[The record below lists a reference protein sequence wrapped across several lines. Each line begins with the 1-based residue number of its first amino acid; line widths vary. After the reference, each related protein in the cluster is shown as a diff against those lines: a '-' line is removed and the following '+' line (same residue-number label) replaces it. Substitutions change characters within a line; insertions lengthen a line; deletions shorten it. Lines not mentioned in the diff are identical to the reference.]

1 MPRFR
6 RLVVSVG
13 AAASLISAATVVTV
27 GASGGF
33 GFNAGTF
40 TFTETSAFVSAFN
53 PVDQS
58 SLDLNV
64 DRGTFMFRQRP
75 GGAIQSSFMTTLSI
89 TQFIPNPDPTQ
100 PPTVNSTCLVIPDSD
115 FTLSGDLQTAKL
127 TVVNESTLCP
137 GFLVPVTGAVIGT
150 KPGGGG
156 GGGSTIPLPIS
167 ATVTWT
173 GNGAVGVSTDNG
185 TFHCLTFDAI
195 THNHGQQALSSNV
208 TGSITANGAAFSSF
222 SGGQQSGVFGS
233 AASNTSVQDVA
244 GRGILPPA
252 CGGKGG

>member
-1 MPRFR
+1 MRGFR
-6 RLVVSVG
+6 RLVLSIGIACSLISVATVGTVG
-13 AAASLISAATVVTV
+13 AA
-27 GASGGF
+27 GGF
-33 GFNAGTF
+33 GVGAGTF
-40 TFTETSAFVSAFN
+40 TFNDSSAFVSVFN
-53 PVDQS
+53 PIDQS
-58 SLDLNV
+58 SINLNV
-64 DRGTFMFRQRP
+64 DHGTFLSRP
-75 GGAIQSSFMTTLSI
+75 RHSGQLQTSDMTTLSI

-100 PPTVNSTCLVIPDSD
+100 PPTTNATCLVIPDSD

-137 GFLVPVTGAVIGT
+137 GFLVPVTGAAI
-150 KPGGGG
+150 KPQAGGG

-173 GNGAVGVSTDNG
+173 GNGAVGVTTDNG
-185 TFHCLTFDAI
+185 TFRCLTFHAT
-195 THNHGQQALSSNV
+195 THNRGQQALSSGV

-233 AASNTSVQDVA
+233 AATNTSVQNIA
-244 GRGILPPA
+244 GPGILPAA